1 MPISSLQNPAM
12 RIGKI
17 KGMIINHAIPI
28 ISLGAVGKNDD
39 FKRNSGNQVVYR
51 QFLPE
56 GATAAQPN
64 RFFQDADG
72 DRSIAFANSFETSEG
87 ITPPSKTIKVRDVTA
102 TIKQFSILTGYTDQ
116 AEDMHEDD
124 LPAAY
129 IKYVGETKGLVN
141 ESNLF
146 GVLKACTNKFY
157 GGTGNSR
164 ATVNNVMTL
173 TGLRRIAR
181 SLMSNHAK
189 TIKQMERRGKA
200 GDYGTAPVGECFPVW
215 IHTDLEADVRQ
226 LENFVPVEEYG
237 DPSIAVPNELGVCES
252 FRFIKSPELVEV
264 QNSGAAV
271 LGSAPA
277 LKSTGGT
284 YADVYQVIVGSQDA
298 WGHIGLNK
306 DRMDVSVMTPSQKD
320 KHDPLGQKG
329 LVGCKWYYHAVV
341 IHPMQMAVYEVAT
354 RALTD

>member
-17 KGMIINHAIPI
+17 KGMMLKPAIAVT
-28 ISLGAVGKNDD
+28 SLGIVGVNDD
-39 FKRNSGNQVVYR
+39 FKKNSGNQVVYR

-56 GATAAQPN
+56 GATSAQPN

-72 DRSIAFANSFETSEG
+72 DRSQTLVNGFEASEG
-87 ITPPSKTIKVRDVTA
+87 VTPSAKTINVRDVTA
-102 TIKQFSILTGYTDQ
+102 TIKQFAILTGYTDQ
-116 AEDMHEDD
+116 AFDMHEDD

-129 IKYVGETKGLVN
+129 INYVGETKGLVN

-157 GGTGNSR
+157 GGTGTSR
-164 ATVNNVMTL
+164 ATVNGVISL

-181 SLMSNHAK
+181 SLMNNHAK
-189 TIKQMERRGKA
+189 TVKQMQRMGKS
-200 GDYGTAPVGECFPVW
+200 GNFGTAPVGECFPVW
-215 IHTDLEADVRQ
+215 IHTDLIADLRQ
-226 LENFVPVEEYG
+226 LDGFVPIEEYG
-237 DPSIAVPNELGVCES
+237 DPSIAVPNEVGKCES
-252 FRFIKSPELVEV
+252 FRFIASPELVEV

-271 LGSAPA
+271 AGAVPA
-277 LKSTGGT
+277 LKSTTGT
-284 YADVYQVIVGSQDA
+284 YADVYQVIIGSQDA

-306 DRMDVSVMTPSQKD
+306 DKMDVTVMTPSTKD
-320 KHDPLGQKG
+320 KNDPLGQRG

-341 IHPMQMAVYEVAT
+341 LNGMQMAVYEVAT